1 MHYVCNVG
9 VIFKLDK
16 ESLHE
21 SLRLSRGDLAVRQTN
36 MVHANA
42 FGTAPLADGCHYWMV
57 NIDSFKGENAFIA
70 VGKCSISTIVSWYA
84 FSCEFKKHGGVYN
97 WGISDTE
104 SKIAIILNIPEI
116 WWPAKRKLKLSCS
129 EIKRV
134 RKKLSDDTTG
144 HA

>member
-21 SLRLSRGDLAVRQTN
+21 SLRLSRGDLSVRQTN

-70 VGKCSISTIVSWYA
+70 VGKCSISMIVS
-84 FSCEFKKHGGVYN
+84 
-97 WGISDTE
+97 
-104 SKIAIILNIPEI
+104 
-116 WWPAKRKLKLSCS
+116 
-129 EIKRV
+129 
-134 RKKLSDDTTG
+134 
-144 HA
+144 